1 MKRFIVA
8 MLSSDEPSFSLRFTK
23 YCLSFDELQINEI
36 LDVFTSKV
44 IQIYLMREHSNAKSR
59 SLLPTSGVKGFSNL

>member
-1 MKRFIVA
+1 MKRFIVT

-44 IQIYLMREHSNAKSR
+44 IQIYLMSEHSNAKSR